1 MASQTDSADSGD
13 SSLQAY
19 YDAFDDADILESFHS
34 IDEAATLENSL
45 KAIQDSASRNFVL
58 DANDEDAYVAFDLLP
73 STVSKLLNGDHA
85 PPSYNRWIN
94 LWHPFN
100 QRSVLKVL
108 ARHYDFS
115 PRLLA
120 LMISDPRLPDRHS
133 PTPPLSS
140 TSQKSHW
147 HPRKAN
153 VDCELGRGSDEL
165 TDLSS
170 ISSYDGLARGNL
182 YRIVNDIWHYTSV
195 DIGRNYVC
203 FGFNSLLGTKDAGE
217 DEGNGLLPHCIRVWT
232 WLVVCS
238 DSTVISINE
247 DPFSYSNGTLDP
259 FQQRVLRES
268 RRNLTNVFRAFSK
281 HEEDL
286 RLIYRPMTVPKIRS
300 RLGDT
305 PEETAHRKQDAPG
318 LLFYYLFENW
328 HNSYTLVTRRKSRY
342 GVELAE
348 LRAQMF
354 QSPQLR
360 HIHRLDSI
368 GKELGVLKRHYS
380 SYIRIIDR
388 LLELQVA
395 TAASLHGSC
404 VVSEASQISLE
415 TIRPVAVEKDSM
427 PGVPFTSAAR
437 VRFRRLKDL
446 IDLYALSEVEEY
458 IKQKDSL
465 VTLNFNLIAMKESV
479 GMERLTRV
487 TLLITKATI
496 LFLPVSLMSAYFSL
510 NLAGTQYTVTQ
521 YWISFAVVL
530 VISWA
535 ALFIFGV
542 FSGSAQTAEFFAA
555 LCRGTQRI
563 WRSTAEL
570 WA

>member
-140 TSQKSHW
+140 TLQKSHW

-203 FGFNSLLGTKDAGE
+203 VGFNSLLGTKDAGE

-232 WLVVCS
+232 GWS
-238 DSTVISINE
+238 SAPTV
-247 DPFSYSNGTLDP
+247 
-259 FQQRVLRES
+259 
-268 RRNLTNVFRAFSK
+268 
-281 HEEDL
+281 
-286 RLIYRPMTVPKIRS
+286 
-300 RLGDT
+300 
-305 PEETAHRKQDAPG
+305 
-318 LLFYYLFENW
+318 
-328 HNSYTLVTRRKSRY
+328 
-342 GVELAE
+342 
-348 LRAQMF
+348 
-354 QSPQLR
+354 
-360 HIHRLDSI
+360 
-368 GKELGVLKRHYS
+368 
-380 SYIRIIDR
+380 
-388 LLELQVA
+388 
-395 TAASLHGSC
+395 
-404 VVSEASQISLE
+404 
-415 TIRPVAVEKDSM
+415 
-427 PGVPFTSAAR
+427 
-437 VRFRRLKDL
+437 
-446 IDLYALSEVEEY
+446 LS
-458 IKQKDSL
+458 
-465 VTLNFNLIAMKESV
+465 F
-479 GMERLTRV
+479 
-487 TLLITKATI
+487 
-496 LFLPVSLMSAYFSL
+496 P
-510 NLAGTQYTVTQ
+510 
-521 YWISFAVVL
+521 
-530 VISWA
+530 
-535 ALFIFGV
+535 
-542 FSGSAQTAEFFAA
+542 
-555 LCRGTQRI
+555 
-563 WRSTAEL
+563 
-570 WA
+570 